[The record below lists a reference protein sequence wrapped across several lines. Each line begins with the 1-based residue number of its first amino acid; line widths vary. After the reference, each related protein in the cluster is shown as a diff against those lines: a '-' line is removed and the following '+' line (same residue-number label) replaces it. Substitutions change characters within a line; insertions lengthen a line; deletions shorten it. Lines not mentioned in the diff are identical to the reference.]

1 MNEILI
7 AGLRAT
13 ARDFHT
19 AGEAMV
25 RGAERLEGLATTLE
39 KAEHDAAEKPAG
51 ATLYKK
57 SNGRMTEAGAAAIDA
72 AFAAGATVTQ
82 VAEQF
87 EIHTSAASYRHA
99 RWLEAQQQKPAA

>member
-19 AGEAMV
+19 AGQAML
-25 RGAERLEGLATTLE
+25 RGSERLETLAGAVE
-39 KAEHDAAEKPAG
+39 KAEHEAARKPAG
-51 ATLYKK
+51 TTLYKK
-57 SNGRMTEAGAAAIDA
+57 PNGRMTEAGAAAIDA

-87 EIHTSAASYRHA
+87 QIHTSAASYRHA
-99 RWLEAQQQKPAA
+99 RFLEAQGKKPSV